1 MATSK
6 RRGFSFGSRSS
17 VPEPAPEPAVS
28 EASQPA
34 EQAPYLKVLKGNPT
48 DEELA
53 ALVVAVALTEANAE
67 KTDAGAFSAM
77 QRTLLRRQRLGA
89 GLRPG
94 AGSWR
99 RARPQ

>member
-1 MATSK
+1 MATYK
-6 RRGFSFGSRSS
+6 RRGFTFGSRST
-17 VPEPAPEPAVS
+17 
-28 EASQPA
+28 ASQNTSVEPSVEKIQPA
-34 EQAPYLKVLKGNPT
+34 QQEPYVKVLKGNPT

-53 ALVVAVALTEANAE
+53 ALITTVALTEANAE
-67 KTDAGAFSAM
+67 KTDSGAFSAM
-77 QRTLLRRQRLGA
+77 QRTLLRRQRIGA